1 MKFKFTVFFVLAA
14 IAFTIISL
22 MSINDGY
29 GSIKPA
35 VYFFAYPFL
44 SILWQSSISIYIF
57 LIGILQYAFYGFL
70 ADFIK
75 ENKHKIIILSGLL
88 ILHLITAYWLAN
100 HLPANFH

>member
-1 MKFKFTVFFVLAA
+1 MKFKLTVFFVLAA

-22 MSINDGY
+22 ISINDGY

-35 VYFFAYPFL
+35 VYFFPYPFL
-44 SILWQSSISIYIF
+44 SILWQSSVSIYIF

-75 ENKHKIIILSGLL
+75 ENKTKMIVLSCLL
-88 ILHLITAYWLAN
+88 ILHLVTACWLV
-100 HLPANFH
+100 HSLPAGFH